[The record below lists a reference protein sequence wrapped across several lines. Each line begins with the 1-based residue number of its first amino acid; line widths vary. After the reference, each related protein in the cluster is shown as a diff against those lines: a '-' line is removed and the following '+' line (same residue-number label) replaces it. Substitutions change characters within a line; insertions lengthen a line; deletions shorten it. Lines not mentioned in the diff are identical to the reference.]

1 MCGFIGRIRP
11 DPLAPNRD
19 LRAGL
24 RFLGRRGPD
33 SAKLWAS
40 DDGCIELLHARL
52 AIVDS
57 DPRARQPFEDSD
69 RGLCLAFNGEIYNYL
84 ELRSALRD
92 YPFRTTSDTE
102 VLLALYAQEGLK
114 GFERLRG
121 MYSIALADAR
131 ARRVFLVR
139 DPIGKKPL
147 FLARWG
153 EEMLFGSSL
162 LALVAAHSAPAKLN
176 AEIAEHYWNEGFV
189 PPTQSVLSNATPVQ
203 PGQIVELDWSGRR
216 ISERQHAPAPAFA
229 FKGESVGEAAEKT
242 GQLLSRAV
250 ELRLQNNPSPAV
262 LLSGGI
268 DSTVI
273 TQLACRIHDRGGFSR
288 PLQILTLG
296 SIVPLGNDEFYARYA
311 ARRLRR
317 KVQVVKPALAHPGDA
332 IIRCLDLQDEPLGMP
347 SFFPLERV
355 VAAVAPFSR
364 VLISGDGGDEVFLGY
379 GKPAKWL
386 DRDSRL
392 KENEGHLSCGPLLP
406 PWMSAWGRS
415 MVTTHLVG
423 HGLAKVDRATA
434 EQAVEMRC
442 PLLDWD
448 LVNYAR
454 TLPFEVLCHDNKSK
468 ALLKA
473 QLAGWPQWF
482 LERPKLGFT
491 LNLRWLWGAS
501 NFTGLR
507 EAISAETVETFTQ
520 WLPEPLR
527 ASSGEW
533 RALDIFRNFQGAWR
547 MLAWSQ
553 FLARFGEAQ
562 RASPVATVPSTAC
575 A

>member
-11 DPLAPNRD
+11 EPLAPKRD

-33 SAKLWAS
+33 SAKLWTS
-40 DDGCIELLHARL
+40 DNGRIELLHVRL

-84 ELRSALRD
+84 ELRSELRD

-102 VLLALYAQEGLK
+102 VLLALYAQAGLK
-114 GFERLRG
+114 GFERHRG
-121 MYSIALADAR
+121 MYSIALADSR

-153 EEMLFGSSL
+153 EEVLFGSSL
-162 LALVAAHSAPAKLN
+162 LALVAAHPGAVKLN
-176 AEIAEHYWNEGFV
+176 AEVAGHYWEEGFV
-189 PPTQSVLSNATPVQ
+189 PPTQSVLSDATPVL
-203 PGQIVELDWSGRR
+203 PGQIVELDWSGRQM
-216 ISERQHAPAPAFA
+216 SEHQHAPAPAFT
-229 FKGESVGEAAEKT
+229 FEGENFDEAAEKT
-242 GQLLSRAV
+242 GRLLSRAV

-273 TQLACRIHDRGGFSR
+273 TQLACRIHDRGGLAK
-288 PLQILTLG
+288 PLQVLTLG
-296 SIVPLGNDEFYARYA
+296 SLVPLGNDEFYARYA
-311 ARRLRR
+311 SRRLKR
-317 KVQVVKPALAHPGDA
+317 KVQVVKPALAHLGDA
-332 IIRCLDLQDEPLGMP
+332 ITHCLDLQDEPLGMP
-347 SFFPLERV
+347 SFFPLERL

-379 GKPAKWL
+379 GKPAKWIE
-386 DRDSRL
+386 RDSVV
-392 KENEGHLSCGPLLP
+392 ENREGHLPCGPTP
-406 PWMSAWGRS
+406 PRWMSAWGRS

-423 HGLAKVDRATA
+423 HGFAKVDRATA

-448 LVNYAR
+448 LVSYAR
-454 TLPFEVLCHDNKSK
+454 SLPFEILCHGDKSK

-482 LERPKLGFT
+482 LERPKLGFA

-501 NFTGLR
+501 NFSGLR
-507 EAISAETVETFTQ
+507 DPISAETVETFAR
-520 WLPEPLR
+520 WLPDPLR
-527 ASSGEW
+527 ASAEEW
-533 RALDIFRNFQGAWR
+533 RARDIFRNFQGAWR
-547 MLAWSQ
+547 LLAWSR
-553 FLARFGEAQ
+553 FLARLGEAQ
-562 RASPVATVPSTAC
+562 RTISDEMKPTTVC